1 MQIKG
6 SVLLVLGASI
16 QWAFAAPWDVRVQ
29 ERDSSVALSS
39 TITSTSSSISSSAKE
54 SQESNDSFTSASTIT
69 HSQSTSLAMTTSTSN
84 TAMLTSTASASSISA
99 TATSISAT
107 DSAFNSTVLPGEL
120 PLQPEITPAFAVA
133 GIILIATGILYT
145 FIGFKNRWLHISLS
159 AGYLVSI
166 AITVLILFV
175 MNLPV
180 SNAVEGAYLV
190 AIVLPGL
197 IIGGCSLVFTEVTE
211 GLGCLLGG
219 FCFSMWLLVMKVGG
233 LITSTAGKS
242 ILIAAISVATFSLSF
257 SHHTRTYGLVACISF
272 AGSTAIVL
280 GIDCFSRAGLK
291 EFWAYIWN
299 LNQNLFPLGAT
310 TYPVTKGIRVEIA
323 AIFVIFLAGLVSQSK
338 VHKMIQ
344 DHRAQRLEERQAIE
358 RAIEEEE
365 MNVGRRIEDQNT
377 EEKERWEKI
386 YGEKLKSGDES
397 THDSVVGDLED
408 SKRGHSNTITS
419 IMELD
424 GTEIEISGKSLPTRP
439 SATGLVM
446 SSGKGHD
453 GAVTVRVARDAAPE
467 VERIEDKTT
476 TPSRQSSQKSSRSQP
491 SANPTGDKAVVIN
504 NESTHL
510 ASLPSLRPTSKAPP
524 PRMTVAPEVVPLPF
538 KIPEGE
544 MEDDRSSIATSPDE
558 ELAANGET
566 LKRTPS
572 GGSALSNKIST
583 RSKRESQRY
592 SEEQG
597 IRTEDLVTPYADEAD
612 RASSIAATVDDLSD
626 DEDREV
632 GSIRSSVIS
641 QDTPIP
647 DVEFPAQD
655 DQNNEQSPELVT
667 VKATTEPQETAPEQL
682 PSSPMDSTTEDT
694 DHKVSSGTSDV
705 RKSLELRPESG
716 ITVATDILNTPRNE
730 LSSNETMQQQDSLT
744 TCGDP
749 VPNTSNSTVG
759 ESLEDADNGTES
771 KLKTESSIASA
782 PDTKAT
788 KITKEQL
795 PAQFSKVVM
804 SYRTNEWAKHL
815 SHADSPE
822 LEELEISESI
832 SEDPKSESAVPVDVE
847 ALQQTAHNALPPP
860 AVRSSSQQSISPGL
874 VRSSSTQSNIT
885 PFATIPEDSHI
896 HGHDTPTRNSSQQQ
910 IGGSEV
916 HRTLRNASNPNF
928 PEPIVESPGEE
939 IPSFQQHFSQSIS
952 PAFGNSNTLMEK
964 RDTMIRNRSSYF
976 PKRNVSTHSMPI
988 LEPNPHSPSR
998 FPSGSHS
1005 QMGNEVGPIQS
1016 PLRSYH
1022 VNKSAPILAEYDD
1035 IPLSKRRELIRQS
1048 TSQPLAALN
1057 TNFNSHQP
1065 KRSSEIQTPLV
1076 REQQLAMWRNS
1087 IANDLQVQKKRV
1099 MDTVENRRSVL
1110 WQERKSEEMRKD
1122 GERRAKELREERW
1135 EGRIRTGGG
1144 EMEELHR
1151 KMMSRMQDEARK
1163 VL

>member
-6 SVLLVLGASI
+6 SVLLILGASI

-29 ERDSSVALSS
+29 ERDNSVALSS

-54 SQESNDSFTSASTIT
+54 SQESNDSFTSASTTT
-69 HSQSTSLAMTTSTSN
+69 HSQSTSLTMTTSTSN
-84 TAMLTSTASASSISA
+84 TAMLTSTASVSSISA
-99 TATSISAT
+99 TATSITAT
-107 DSAFNSTVLPGEL
+107 DSAFNSTISPGKL
-120 PLQPEITPAFAVA
+120 PLQPEITPAFVIA

-145 FIGFKNRWLHISLS
+145 FIGVKNKWLHISLS

-180 SNAVEGAYLV
+180 SNAVEGAYLI

-197 IIGGCSLVFTEVTE
+197 IIGGCSLIFTEVTE

-219 FCFSMWLLVMKVGG
+219 FCFSMWLLVMKAGG

-242 ILIAAISVATFSLSF
+242 ILIAAISIAAFSLSF
-257 SHHTRTYGLVACISF
+257 SHYTRTYGLIACISF

-323 AIFVIFLAGLVSQSK
+323 AIFVIFLASLVSQSK

-344 DHRAQRLEERQAIE
+344 DHRAQRLEERQEIA
-358 RAIEEEE
+358 RVLEEEE
-365 MNVGRRIEDQNT
+365 MSVGRRIEDQNIA
-377 EEKERWEKI
+377 EKERLEKI
-386 YGEKLKSGDES
+386 YGEKVKSGDES

-408 SKRGHSNTITS
+408 SKRGHSSMITS

-424 GTEIEISGKSLPTRP
+424 GTEIEISDKSLPTR
-439 SATGLVM
+439 SNVTGLVM
-446 SSGKGHD
+446 LSGKGHD

-467 VERIEDKTT
+467 VERTEDKVAI
-476 TPSRQSSQKSSRSQP
+476 PSRQSSQKSGRSQP
-491 SANPTGDKAVVIN
+491 SANPTGDEAVVVN
-504 NESTHL
+504 KESTHL
-510 ASLPSLRPTSKAPP
+510 ESLPSLRPTSKAPP
-524 PRMTVAPEVVPLPF
+524 PPMTVAPEVVPLPF
-538 KIPEGE
+538 KIPEDE
-544 MEDDRSSIATSPDE
+544 MEDNRSSIATSPDE
-558 ELAANGET
+558 ELAVNGKT

-583 RSKRESQRY
+583 RSKRESQRH

-597 IRTEDLVTPYADEAD
+597 INTENSATPYADETD

-632 GSIRSSVIS
+632 GSIRSSVVS
-641 QDTPIP
+641 QGTPIP
-647 DVEFPAQD
+647 DVDFPAQD
-655 DQNNEQSPELVT
+655 DQDDEQSPELVT
-667 VKATTEPQETAPEQL
+667 VKV
-682 PSSPMDSTTEDT
+682 TTEDT
-694 DHKVSSGTSDV
+694 DNKVASGTSDV
-705 RKSLELRPESG
+705 RQSLELRPESG
-716 ITVATDILNTPRNE
+716 ITVTTDILNTLRNE
-730 LSSNETMQQQDSLT
+730 LSPNESMTQQDSLT

-771 KLKTESSIASA
+771 KLKTESSITSA
-782 PDTKAT
+782 PDTKTT
-788 KITKEQL
+788 KLTKDQL

-822 LEELEISESI
+822 LEELDISENI

-847 ALQQTAHNALPPP
+847 ALQQKAHNALPPP
-860 AVRSSSQQSISPGL
+860 AVRSSSQQSTSPGL
-874 VRSSSTQSNIT
+874 IRSSSTQSNIT
-885 PFATIPEDSHI
+885 PFATIPEGSPI
-896 HGHDTPTRNSSQQQ
+896 HGQDSSTRNSSQQPL
-910 IGGSEV
+910 GGSEV
-916 HRTLRNASNPNF
+916 HRSLRNASNPNI

-939 IPSFQQHFSQSIS
+939 IPSSQQHFSQSIS

-964 RDTMIRNRSSYF
+964 RDTMLRNRSSYF
-976 PKRNVSTHSMPI
+976 PTRNFSTHSMLI
-988 LEPNPHSPSR
+988 LEPNPQSPSR
-998 FPSGSHS
+998 FQSASHS
-1005 QMGNEVGPIQS
+1005 QMGSETGSIHS

-1022 VNKSAPILAEYDD
+1022 FNKSAPILPEYDD
-1035 IPLSKRRELIRQS
+1035 IPLSQRRELIRQS
-1048 TSQPLAALN
+1048 TSQPLAAPN
-1057 TNFNSHQP
+1057 TNLNSHQP
-1065 KRSSEIQTPLV
+1065 KRTSGIQTPLV

-1087 IANDLQVQKKRV
+1087 IANDLQVQKKRE
-1099 MDTVENRRSVL
+1099 METVDNRRSVL
-1110 WQERKSEEMRKD
+1110 WRERKTVEMRKE
-1122 GERRAKELREERW
+1122 GERRAREMREERW
-1135 EGRIRTGGG
+1135 EGKIRTAGGK
-1144 EMEELHR
+1144 MEELHR

>member
-16 QWAFAAPWDVRVQ
+16 QWAFAASWDVRVQ
-29 ERDSSVALSS
+29 ERDDSVAPSS
-39 TITSTSSSISSSAKE
+39 TITSTSSTISSGAKE

-69 HSQSTSLAMTTSTSN
+69 HSQSTSQTMITSTSN
-84 TAMLTSTASASSISA
+84 TAMLTSAASASSISA

-107 DSAFNSTVLPGEL
+107 DSAFNSIILPGEL
-120 PLQPEITPAFAVA
+120 PLQPEITPAFAIA
-133 GIILIATGILYT
+133 GVVLIVTGVLYT
-145 FIGFKNRWLHISLS
+145 FIGIKNKWLHISLS

-166 AITVLILFV
+166 AITVLIIFV

-190 AIVLPGL
+190 AVVLPGL
-197 IIGGCSLVFTEVTE
+197 IVGGCSLIFTEVTE

-219 FCFSMWLLVMKVGG
+219 FCFSMWLLVMKAGG
-233 LITSTAGKS
+233 LIPSTVGKS
-242 ILIAAISVATFSLSF
+242 ILIAALSIAAFSLSF
-257 SHHTRTYGLVACISF
+257 SHYTRTYGLIACISF

-291 EFWAYIWN
+291 EFWAYVWN

-323 AIFVIFLAGLVSQSK
+323 AIFVIFLAGVVSQSK
-338 VHKMIQ
+338 AHKMIQ
-344 DHRAQRLEERQAIE
+344 DHRAQRLEERQEIA
-358 RAIEEEE
+358 RVLEEEE
-365 MNVGRRIEDQNT
+365 MSVGRGIEDRNMA
-377 EEKERWEKI
+377 EKDRWEKV
-386 YGEKLKSGDES
+386 YGEKVKSGDES

-408 SKRGHSNTITS
+408 SKRGHSSTITS

-424 GTEIEISGKSLPTRP
+424 GTEVEISGKSLPSRP
-439 SATGLVM
+439 EVTGLVM
-446 SSGKGHD
+446 FSGKGHD
-453 GAVTVRVARDAAPE
+453 GAVTVRIARDAAPE
-467 VERIEDKTT
+467 IERTENRVAI
-476 TPSRQSSQKSSRSQP
+476 PSRQKSQNSSRSQP
-491 SANPTGDKAVVIN
+491 SAIPTGDKAVVVK

-524 PRMTVAPEVVPLPF
+524 PPMTVAPEVVPLPF
-538 KIPEGE
+538 KIPEDE
-544 MEDDRSSIATSPDE
+544 MEDNRSSIATSPDE
-558 ELAANGET
+558 ELAVNGKT

-572 GGSALSNKIST
+572 GGSASSNKIST
-583 RSKRESQRY
+583 RSKKESQRY

-597 IRTEDLVTPYADEAD
+597 ISTEYSATPYADETD

-632 GSIRSSVIS
+632 GSIRSSVVS
-641 QDTPIP
+641 QGTPIP
-647 DVEFPAQD
+647 DVDFLEQD
-655 DQNNEQSPELVT
+655 DHDDEQSPELVT
-667 VKATTEPQETAPEQL
+667 VKATTELQETASEEL
-682 PSSPMDSTTEDT
+682 PSSPINITAEDT
-694 DHKVSSGTSDV
+694 DNKVASGASDV
-705 RKSLELRPESG
+705 RQSLELRPESG
-716 ITVATDILNTPRNE
+716 ITVATNILNTPRNKLPSDE
-730 LSSNETMQQQDSLT
+730 SIPQQDSLT
-744 TCGDP
+744 KCGDP
-749 VPNTSNSTVG
+749 VPKTSNSTVE
-759 ESLEDADNGTES
+759 ESLEDAENGTES
-771 KLKTESSIASA
+771 KLKTESSITSA
-782 PDTKAT
+782 PDTKT
-788 KITKEQL
+788 MKITKDQL

-822 LEELEISESI
+822 LEELDISENI

-860 AVRSSSQQSISPGL
+860 AVRSSSQNSISPGL
-874 VRSSSTQSNIT
+874 IRSSSTQSNIT
-885 PFATIPEDSHI
+885 PFATIPEGSPI
-896 HGHDTPTRNSSQQQ
+896 HGQDSLTRNSSHQLL
-910 IGGSEV
+910 GASEV
-916 HRTLRNASNPNF
+916 HRSVRNASNPNI
-928 PEPIVESPGEE
+928 PKPIVESPGEE
-939 IPSFQQHFSQSIS
+939 VLSPQRHISQSIS

-964 RDTMIRNRSSYF
+964 RDTMLRNRSSYF
-976 PKRNVSTHSMPI
+976 PTRNFSTHSMPI
-988 LEPNPHSPSR
+988 LEPNPQSPSR
-998 FPSGSHS
+998 FQSASHS
-1005 QMGNEVGPIQS
+1005 QMGSETGSIHS

-1022 VNKSAPILAEYDD
+1022 FNKSAPILPEYDD

-1048 TSQPLAALN
+1048 TSQPLVAPN
-1057 TNFNSHQP
+1057 TNPNSHQS
-1065 KRSSEIQTPLV
+1065 KRTSSIQTPLV

-1087 IANDLQVQKKRV
+1087 IANDLQVQKKRE
-1099 MDTVENRRSVL
+1099 METVDNRRSVL
-1110 WQERKSEEMRKD
+1110 WQERRTVEMRKE

-1135 EGRIRTGGG
+1135 EGKIRTAGG